1 MSPYIKEK
9 DMGKIITLITGAER
23 GMGLVTAKALGQKGQ
38 HIIIGAY
45 NMDLGQQA
53 LAELIDVGVEAE
65 LYKCDVTNRDDI
77 NALVAA
83 IDDKYGYL
91 NILINNAGI
100 AGPMTS
106 PSQTSEEDLRKTM
119 ETNFFGA
126 AAMVQAFLPL
136 LKKAEFGK
144 IINITSDLGSLT
156 LASDPTNPLYNFNS
170 FAYSASK
177 AATNFITVA
186 FAKELAGTNIT
197 VNSVNPGMTATDLI
211 NKKAFEENGAKTP
224 EQGAARAIEL
234 ASSDDNTLT
243 GTFTQDTG
251 PLPW

>member
-1 MSPYIKEK
+1 MSKV
-9 DMGKIITLITGAER
+9 ITLITGAER
-23 GMGLVTAKALGQKGQ
+23 GMGLVTAKALGQHGQ
-38 HIIIGAY
+38 QIIIGAY
-45 NMDLGQQA
+45 NMELGAQA
-53 LAELIDVGVEAE
+53 VKELAELGVKAD

-77 NALVAA
+77 NNLVKAVEE
-83 IDDKYGYL
+83 KYGYL

-106 PSQTSEEDLRKTM
+106 PSETSEEDLRKTM

-126 AAMVQAFLPL
+126 AAMVKAFLPL
-136 LKKAEFGK
+136 LKKAEFGQ

-156 LASDPTNPLYNFNS
+156 LASDPNHPLYSFNA

-186 FAKELAGTNIT
+186 FAKELAGTNVT

-211 NKKAFEENGAKTP
+211 NKKAFEANGAKSP

-234 ASSDDNTLT
+234 ALSEDNTLT
-243 GTFTQDTG
+243 GTFTQDSG

>member
-1 MSPYIKEK
+1 MKE
-9 DMGKIITLITGAER
+9 IITLITGAER

-45 NMDLGQQA
+45 NMELGRQAVTELKEAGVNVDLF
-53 LAELIDVGVEAE
+53 
-65 LYKCDVTNRDDI
+65 KCDVTNREDI
-77 NALVAA
+77 NNLVDE
-83 IDDKYGYL
+83 IERKYGYL

-126 AAMVQAFLPL
+126 AAMVKACLPL

-156 LASDPTNPLYNFNS
+156 LASDPAHPLYAFNA

-177 AATNFITVA
+177 AAANFITVA
-186 FAKELAGTNIT
+186 FAKELAGTSIT

-211 NKKAFEENGAKTP
+211 NKKAFEANGAKTP

-234 ASSDDNTLT
+234 ASSADNTLN
-243 GTFTQDTG
+243 GTFTQDSG
-251 PLPW
+251 VLPW

>member
-1 MSPYIKEK
+1 MS
-9 DMGKIITLITGAER
+9 KIITLITGAER
-23 GMGLVTAKALGQKGQ
+23 GMGLVTAKELGKKGQ
-38 HIIIGAY
+38 QIIIGAY
-45 NMDLGQQA
+45 NMELGAQA
-53 LAELIDVGVEAE
+53 VKELEELGVKAD

-77 NALVAA
+77 NDLVKAVEE
-83 IDDKYGYL
+83 KYGYL

-106 PSQTSEEDLRKTM
+106 PSETSEEDLRKTM

-126 AAMVQAFLPL
+126 AAMVKAFLPL
-136 LKKAEFGK
+136 LRKAEFGK

-156 LASDPTNPLYNFNS
+156 LASDKNNPLYNFNS

-211 NKKAFEENGAKTP
+211 NKKAFEANGAKTP

-234 ASSDDNTLT
+234 ASSEDNTLT

-251 PLPW
+251 ALPW

>member
-1 MSPYIKEK
+1 MS
-9 DMGKIITLITGAER
+9 KIITLITGAER
-23 GMGLVTAKALGQKGQ
+23 GMGLITARELGKKGQ
-38 HIIIGAY
+38 QIIIGAY
-45 NMDLGQQA
+45 NMELGAQA
-53 LAELIDVGVEAE
+53 VQELAEAGVQAN

-77 NALVAA
+77 NALVKAVEE
-83 IDDKYGYL
+83 KYGYL

-100 AGPMTS
+100 AGPMTP
-106 PSQTSEEDLRKTM
+106 PSQTSEADLRKTM

-156 LASDPTNPLYNFNS
+156 LASDKNHPLYAFNA

-186 FAKELAGTNIT
+186 FAKELAGTGIT

-211 NKKAFEENGAKTP
+211 NKKAFEQNGAKTP
-224 EQGAARAIEL
+224 EQGAARCIEL
-234 ASSDDNTLT
+234 ASSEDNTLT

-251 PLPW
+251 VLPW

>member
-1 MSPYIKEK
+1 MN
-9 DMGKIITLITGAER
+9 KIITLITGAER
-23 GMGLVTAKALGQKGQ
+23 GMGLVTAKELGKNGQ
-38 HIIIGAY
+38 QIIIGAY
-45 NMDLGQQA
+45 NMELGRQA
-53 LAELIDVGVEAE
+53 KSELEELGINAD

-77 NALVAA
+77 NSLVKAVEE
-83 IDDKYGYL
+83 KYGYL

-100 AGPMTS
+100 AGPMTP

-126 AAMVQAFLPL
+126 AAMVKAFLPL
-136 LKKAEFGK
+136 MRKAEFGK

-156 LASDPTNPLYNFNS
+156 LASDKNNPLYSFNA

-234 ASSDDNTLT
+234 ALSEDNTLT
-243 GTFTQDTG
+243 GTFTQDSG

>member
-1 MSPYIKEK
+1 MS
-9 DMGKIITLITGAER
+9 KIITLITGAER
-23 GMGLVTAKALGQKGQ
+23 GMGLVTAKELGKKGQ
-38 HIIIGAY
+38 QIIIGAY
-45 NMDLGQQA
+45 NMELGAQA
-53 LAELIDVGVEAE
+53 VKELEELGVKAD

-77 NALVAA
+77 NDLVKSVEE
-83 IDDKYGYL
+83 KYGYL

-106 PSQTSEEDLRKTM
+106 PSETSEEDLRKTM

-126 AAMVQAFLPL
+126 AAMVKAFLPL
-136 LKKAEFGK
+136 LRKAEFGK

-156 LASDPTNPLYNFNS
+156 LASDKNNPLYNFNS

-211 NKKAFEENGAKTP
+211 NKKAFEANGAKTP

-234 ASSDDNTLT
+234 ASSEDNTLT

-251 PLPW
+251 ALPW

>member
-1 MSPYIKEK
+1 MSKV
-9 DMGKIITLITGAER
+9 ITLITGAER
-23 GMGLVTAKALGQKGQ
+23 GMGLITARELGKAGQQ
-38 HIIIGAY
+38 IIIAAY

-53 LAELIDVGVEAE
+53 VKELAEVGVDAD

-77 NALVAA
+77 NNLVKA
-83 IDDKYGYL
+83 IEEKYGYL

-100 AGPMTS
+100 AGPMTP
-106 PSQTSEEDLRKTM
+106 PSATSEADLRKTM

-126 AAMVQAFLPL
+126 AAMVQACIPL

-144 IINITSDLGSLT
+144 VINITSDLGSLT
-156 LASDPTNPLYNFNS
+156 LASDKNHPLYAFNA

-186 FAKELAGTNIT
+186 FAKEFADSNIT
-197 VNSVNPGMTATDLI
+197 FNSVNPGMTATDLI

-234 ASSDDNTLT
+234 ALAEDNSLN

-251 PLPW
+251 ALPW

>member
-1 MSPYIKEK
+1 MS
-9 DMGKIITLITGAER
+9 KIITLITGAER
-23 GMGLVTAKALGQKGQ
+23 GMGLITARELGKKGQ
-38 HIIIGAY
+38 QIIIGAY
-45 NMDLGQQA
+45 NMELGAQA
-53 LAELIDVGVEAE
+53 VKELAEAGVQAD

-77 NALVAA
+77 NALVKAVEE
-83 IDDKYGYL
+83 KYGYL

-100 AGPMTS
+100 AGPMTP
-106 PSQTSEEDLRKTM
+106 PSLTSEADLRKTM

-136 LKKAEFGK
+136 IKKADFGK

-156 LASDPTNPLYNFNS
+156 LASDKDHPLYAFNA

-211 NKKAFEENGAKTP
+211 NKKAFEQNGAKTP
-224 EQGAARAIEL
+224 EQGAARCIEL
-234 ASSDDNTLT
+234 ASSVDNTLT

-251 PLPW
+251 ALPW

>member
-1 MSPYIKEK
+1 MSE
-9 DMGKIITLITGAER
+9 IITLITGAER

-45 NMDLGQQA
+45 NMELGEQA
-53 LAELIDVGVEAE
+53 IAELKDAVVEAE

-77 NALVAA
+77 NALVDAV
-83 IDDKYGYL
+83 DKKYGYL
-91 NILINNAGI
+91 NILINNAGV
-100 AGPMTS
+100 AGPMTP
-106 PSQTSEEDLRKTM
+106 PSQTSEKDLRQTM

-126 AAMVQAFLPL
+126 TAMVQAFLPL
-136 LKKAEFGK
+136 LKKADFGK
-144 IINITSDLGSLT
+144 IINVTSDLGSLT
-156 LASDPTNPLYNFNS
+156 LASDPDHPLYAFNA

-186 FAKELAGTNIT
+186 FAKELAGTNVT
-197 VNSVNPGMTATDLI
+197 VDSVNPGMTATDLI

-224 EQGAARAIEL
+224 EQGAARCIEL
-234 ASSDDNTLT
+234 ASADDNTLT
-243 GTFTQDTG
+243 GTFTQDSG

>member
-1 MSPYIKEK
+1 MQ
-9 DMGKIITLITGAER
+9 KIITLITGAER
-23 GMGLVTAKALGQKGQ
+23 GMGLVTAKELGKKGQ
-38 HIIIGAY
+38 QIIIAAY
-45 NMDLGQQA
+45 NMELGEQA
-53 LAELIDVGVEAE
+53 VKELAEIGVNAD
-65 LYKCDVTNRDDI
+65 LYKCDVTNREDI
-77 NALVAA
+77 NNLVKA
-83 IDDKYGYL
+83 IDEKYGYL

-106 PSQTSEEDLRKTM
+106 PSETSEEDLRKTM

-126 AAMVQAFLPL
+126 AAMVKACLPL
-136 LKKAEFGK
+136 MKKAEFGK

-156 LASDPTNPLYNFNS
+156 LASDKNHPLYSFNA

-186 FAKELAGTNIT
+186 FAKELEGTNIT

-211 NKKAFEENGAKTP
+211 NKKAFEESGAKTP

-234 ASSDDNTLT
+234 ASSEDNTLN
-243 GTFTQDTG
+243 GTFTQDSG

>member
-1 MSPYIKEK
+1 MS
-9 DMGKIITLITGAER
+9 KIITLITGAER
-23 GMGLVTAKALGQKGQ
+23 GMGLVTAKELGKKGQ
-38 HIIIGAY
+38 QIIIGAY
-45 NMDLGQQA
+45 NMELGAQA
-53 LAELIDVGVEAE
+53 VKELEELGVKAD
-65 LYKCDVTNRDDI
+65 LYKCDVTNREDI
-77 NALVAA
+77 NGLVKA
-83 IDDKYGYL
+83 IDEKYGYL

-106 PSQTSEEDLRKTM
+106 PSETSEEDLRKTM

-126 AAMVQAFLPL
+126 AAMVKACLPL

-156 LASDPTNPLYNFNS
+156 LASDKNHPLYSFNA

-211 NKKAFEENGAKTP
+211 NKKAFEQNGAKTP

-234 ASSDDNTLT
+234 ASSEDNTLT

-251 PLPW
+251 VLPW

>member
-1 MSPYIKEK
+1 MS
-9 DMGKIITLITGAER
+9 KIITLITGAER
-23 GMGLVTAKALGQKGQ
+23 GMGLITARELGKKGQ
-38 HIIIGAY
+38 QIIIGAY
-45 NMDLGQQA
+45 NMELGAQA
-53 LAELIDVGVEAE
+53 VKELAEAGVQAD

-77 NALVAA
+77 NALVKAVEE
-83 IDDKYGYL
+83 KYGYL

-100 AGPMTS
+100 AGPMTP
-106 PSQTSEEDLRKTM
+106 PSLTSEADLRKTM

-136 LKKAEFGK
+136 IKKADFGK

-156 LASDPTNPLYNFNS
+156 LASDKDHPLYAFNA

-211 NKKAFEENGAKTP
+211 NKKAFEQNGAKTP
-224 EQGAARAIEL
+224 EQGAARCIEL
-234 ASSDDNTLT
+234 ASSEDNTLT

-251 PLPW
+251 ALPW

>member
-1 MSPYIKEK
+1 MS
-9 DMGKIITLITGAER
+9 KIITLITGAER
-23 GMGLVTAKALGQKGQ
+23 GMGLITARELGKKGQ
-38 HIIIGAY
+38 QIIIGAY
-45 NMDLGQQA
+45 NMELGAQA
-53 LAELIDVGVEAE
+53 VQELAEAGVQAD

-77 NALVAA
+77 NALVKAVEE
-83 IDDKYGYL
+83 KYGYL

-100 AGPMTS
+100 AGPMTP
-106 PSQTSEEDLRKTM
+106 PSQTSEADLRKTM

-156 LASDPTNPLYNFNS
+156 LASDKNHPLYAFNA

-211 NKKAFEENGAKTP
+211 NKKAFEQNGAKTP
-224 EQGAARAIEL
+224 EQGAARCIEL
-234 ASSDDNTLT
+234 ASSEDNTLT

-251 PLPW
+251 VLPW

>member
-1 MSPYIKEK
+1 
-9 DMGKIITLITGAER
+9 MGKVITLITGAER
-23 GMGLVTAKALGQKGQ
+23 GMGLVTAKELGKKGQ
-38 HIIIGAY
+38 QIIIAAY
-45 NMDLGQQA
+45 NMELGAQA
-53 LAELIDVGVEAE
+53 VRELAELGVEAD

-77 NALVAA
+77 NNLVKAVEE
-83 IDDKYGYL
+83 KYGYL
-91 NILINNAGI
+91 NVLINNAGI
-100 AGPMTS
+100 AGPMTP
-106 PSQTSEEDLRKTM
+106 PSETSEEDLRKTM

-126 AAMVQAFLPL
+126 AAMVKAFLPL

-156 LASDPTNPLYNFNS
+156 LASDKNHPLYAFNA

-186 FAKELAGTNIT
+186 FAKELAGTNVT

-211 NKKAFEENGAKTP
+211 NKKAFEANGAKTP

-234 ASSDDNTLT
+234 ASSEDNTLT
-243 GTFTQDTG
+243 GTFTQDSG

>member
-1 MSPYIKEK
+1 MS
-9 DMGKIITLITGAER
+9 KIITLITGAER
-23 GMGLVTAKALGQKGQ
+23 GMGLITAKALGKAGQ
-38 HIIIGAY
+38 QIIIAAF
-45 NMDLGQQA
+45 NMDLGAQA
-53 LAELIDVGVEAE
+53 VKELAEEGVNAD

-77 NALVAA
+77 SNLVKAVEE
-83 IDDKYGYL
+83 KYGYL

-100 AGPMTS
+100 AGPMTP
-106 PSQTSEEDLRKTM
+106 PSETSEADLRKTM

-126 AAMVQAFLPL
+126 TAMVQAFLPL
-136 LKKAEFGK
+136 LKKADFGK
-144 IINITSDLGSLT
+144 IINISSDLGSLT
-156 LASDPTNPLYNFNS
+156 LASDKNHPLYSFNA

-177 AATNFITVA
+177 AATNFITIA

-234 ASSDDNTLT
+234 ALAEDNTLN

-251 PLPW
+251 ELPW

>member
-1 MSPYIKEK
+1 MQ
-9 DMGKIITLITGAER
+9 KIITLITGAER

-38 HIIIGAY
+38 QIIIAAY
-45 NMDLGQQA
+45 NMDLGAQA
-53 LAELIDVGVEAE
+53 IKELADLGVEADI
-65 LYKCDVTNRDDI
+65 YKCDVTNRDDI
-77 NALVAA
+77 DALVKA
-83 IDDKYGYL
+83 IDEKYGYL

-106 PSQTSEEDLRKTM
+106 PSETSEEDLRRTM

-126 AAMVQAFLPL
+126 AAMVKACLPL
-136 LKKAEFGK
+136 IKKAEFGK

-156 LASDPTNPLYNFNS
+156 LASDKNHPLYSFNA

-186 FAKELAGTNIT
+186 FAKELEGTGIT

-211 NKKAFEENGAKTP
+211 NKKAFEESGAKTP
-224 EQGAARAIEL
+224 EQGAARTIEL
-234 ASSDDNTLT
+234 ASSEDNTLN

>member
-1 MSPYIKEK
+1 MSE
-9 DMGKIITLITGAER
+9 IITLITGAER
-23 GMGLVTAKALGQKGQ
+23 GMGLVTAKALGEKGQ
-38 HIIIGAY
+38 HVIIGAY
-45 NMDLGQQA
+45 NMELGKQA
-53 LAELIDVGVEAE
+53 LEELTREGIKAD

-77 NALVAA
+77 NALAQ
-83 IDDKYGYL
+83 IIEEKYGYL

-100 AGPMTS
+100 AGPMTT
-106 PSQTSEEDLRKTM
+106 PSETSEEDLRKTM
-119 ETNFFGA
+119 ETNFFGS
-126 AAMVQAFLPL
+126 AAMVKAFLPL
-136 LKKAEFGK
+136 MKKAEFGK

-156 LASDPTNPLYNFNS
+156 LASDPTNPLYAFNS

-177 AATNFITVA
+177 AAVNFITVS

-234 ASSDDNTLT
+234 ASSPDNTIT

-251 PLPW
+251 ELPW

>member
-1 MSPYIKEK
+1 MKE
-9 DMGKIITLITGAER
+9 IITLITGAER

-45 NMDLGQQA
+45 NMELGQQA
-53 LAELIDVGVEAE
+53 IAELKEAGVNAD
-65 LYKCDVTNRDDI
+65 LVKCDVTNREDI
-77 NALVAA
+77 KNLVEE
-83 IDDKYGYL
+83 IDRKYGYL
-91 NILINNAGI
+91 NILINNAGV
-100 AGPMTS
+100 AGPMTP
-106 PSQTSEEDLRKTM
+106 PSETSEEDLRKTM

-126 AAMVQAFLPL
+126 AAMVKACLPL

-156 LASDPTNPLYNFNS
+156 LASDPTNPLYSFNA

-186 FAKELAGTNIT
+186 FAKELAGTSIT

-211 NKKAFEENGAKTP
+211 NKKAFEANGAKTP
-224 EQGAARAIEL
+224 EQGAARTIEL
-234 ASSDDNTLT
+234 ASSADNTLN

-251 PLPW
+251 VLPW

>member
-1 MSPYIKEK
+1 MSQ
-9 DMGKIITLITGAER
+9 IITLITGAER

-45 NMDLGQQA
+45 NMELGKQA
-53 LAELIDVGVEAE
+53 IEELNEAGVEAE
-65 LYKCDVTNRDDI
+65 LFKCDVTNRDDI
-77 NALVAA
+77 NNLVKAV
-83 IDDKYGYL
+83 DEEYGYL

-100 AGPMTS
+100 AGPMTP
-106 PSQTSEEDLRKTM
+106 PSLTTEKDLRMTM

-126 AAMVQAFLPL
+126 TAMVQAFLPL

-156 LASDPTNPLYNFNS
+156 LASDPNHPLYAFNA

-186 FAKELAGTNIT
+186 FAKELKDTNIT

-211 NKKAFEENGAKTP
+211 NKKAFQESGAKTP

-234 ASSDDNTLT
+234 ASSEDNTLT
-243 GTFTQDTG
+243 GTFTQDSG

>member
-1 MSPYIKEK
+1 MSKVV
-9 DMGKIITLITGAER
+9 TLITGAER
-23 GMGLVTAKALGQKGQ
+23 GMGLITARELGKKGQ
-38 HIIIGAY
+38 QIIIAAY
-45 NMDLGQQA
+45 NMELGEQA
-53 LAELIDVGVEAE
+53 VKELAADGVEAD

-77 NALVAA
+77 DNLVKAV
-83 IDDKYGYL
+83 DEKYGYL
-91 NILINNAGI
+91 NVLINNAGI
-100 AGPMTS
+100 AGPMTP
-106 PSQTSEEDLRKTM
+106 PSQTSEKDLRATM

-126 AAMVQAFLPL
+126 TAMVQAFLPL
-136 LKKAEFGK
+136 LKKADFGK

-156 LASDPTNPLYNFNS
+156 LASDPEHPLYAFNA

-186 FAKELAGTNIT
+186 FAKELKDTNIT

-234 ASSDDNTLT
+234 ASADDNTLT
-243 GTFTQDTG
+243 GTFTQDSG

>member
-1 MSPYIKEK
+1 MKE
-9 DMGKIITLITGAER
+9 IITLITGAER

-45 NMDLGQQA
+45 NMELGQQA
-53 LAELIDVGVEAE
+53 VAELKEAGVDAD
-65 LYKCDVTNRDDI
+65 LFKCDVTNREDI
-77 NALVAA
+77 QNLTEA
-83 IDDKYGYL
+83 IEQKYGYL

-100 AGPMTS
+100 AGPMTT

-126 AAMVQAFLPL
+126 AAMVKACLPL

-156 LASDPTNPLYNFNS
+156 LASDPENPLYGFNA

-186 FAKELAGTNIT
+186 FAKELAGTSIT

-211 NKKAFEENGAKTP
+211 NKKAFEANGAKTP

-234 ASSDDNTLT
+234 ASSEDNTLT
-243 GTFTQDTG
+243 GTFTQDSG
-251 PLPW
+251 VIPW

>member
-1 MSPYIKEK
+1 MS
-9 DMGKIITLITGAER
+9 KIITLITGAER
-23 GMGLVTAKALGQKGQ
+23 GMGLVTAKELGKKGQ
-38 HIIIGAY
+38 QIIIGAY
-45 NMDLGQQA
+45 NMELGAQA
-53 LAELIDVGVEAE
+53 VKELEELGVKAD

-77 NALVAA
+77 NDLVKAVEE
-83 IDDKYGYL
+83 KYGYL

-106 PSQTSEEDLRKTM
+106 PSETSEEDLRKTM

-126 AAMVQAFLPL
+126 AAMVKAFLPL
-136 LKKAEFGK
+136 LRKAEFGK

-156 LASDPTNPLYNFNS
+156 LASDKNHPLYSFNA

-211 NKKAFEENGAKTP
+211 NKKAFEANGAKTP

-234 ASSDDNTLT
+234 ASSEDNTVT

-251 PLPW
+251 ALPW